1 MVDAAA
7 GPWLPFEELVDAHWR
22 WRRDPS
28 VEEEYRAKLARFE
41 SEFGDIVDS
50 YWCES
55 VPSAVALTKRLRR
68 WRLSDLE
75 FHRVSDW
82 ATKDEPKVA
91 QLLHTCDQLTIKIA
105 RILRGPTRGIAMRLV
120 MSSAAHLL
128 SLVDEP
134 AEHRRG
140 VDKEA
145 ALNYER
151 NELSRARLYYEE
163 VGLRQAQLTYLCGMI
178 FGAVLVSALAIG
190 VWAVTGRSFSNRIV
204 LAIALGGAGS
214 LLSVMARMSNPKGHF
229 VLDYELGKAPLVV
242 FGIFRPVLGAAF
254 GLVMYGALAS
264 KLVNVQLKSG
274 ASGTT
279 ALYALLSF
287 TAGWSERLAKDV
299 LDAAQNTVG
308 AAVKARREEPQRPP
322 EGTSVAAAAGGRT

>member
-1 MVDAAA
+1 MDEAAA
-7 GPWLPFEELVDAHWR
+7 GPWLPFEELVDAHFR
-22 WRRDPS
+22 WRADPS
-28 VEEEYRAKLARFE
+28 AEDEYRDKLQRFE
-41 SEFGDIVDS
+41 GEFGDIVDS

-55 VPSAVALTKRLRR
+55 VPSAVALTNRPRRLREP
-68 WRLSDLE
+68 DLE

-82 ATKDEPKVA
+82 ATKDEPKIA

-105 RILRGPTRGIAMRLV
+105 SILRGPTRAIAMRLV
-120 MSSAAHLL
+120 MASAAHLL

-134 AEHRRG
+134 AEHQRG
-140 VDKEA
+140 VDKDA
-145 ALNYER
+145 ALKYER
-151 NELSRARLYYEE
+151 DELSKARLYYEE

-178 FGAVLVSALAIG
+178 FGALLISALALG
-190 VWAVTGRSFSNRIV
+190 VWAITGQSFSNRIV
-204 LAIALGGAGS
+204 LAIALGGAGA
-214 LLSVMARMSNPKGHF
+214 LLSVMARMSNPKDHF

-254 GLVMYGALAS
+254 GLVLYGALAS
-264 KLVNVQLKSG
+264 SLVNVQLKSG

-299 LDAAQNTVG
+299 LDAAENTVG
-308 AAVKARREEPQRPP
+308 AAVKARREGGQQPDAKP
-322 EGTSVAAAAGGRT
+322 AGATAGRS

>member
-1 MVDAAA
+1 MSDAAV
-7 GPWLPFEELVDAHWR
+7 GPWLPFEEVVDAHWR

-55 VPSAVALTKRLRR
+55 VPSAVALTDNPRRLGAP
-68 WRLSDLE
+68 DLE

-82 ATKDEPKVA
+82 ATKDEPKIA
-91 QLLHTCDQLTIKIA
+91 QLLHQCDQLTIKIA

-120 MSSAAHLL
+120 MASATHLL

-134 AEHRRG
+134 AEHRRN

-145 ALNYER
+145 ALAYER
-151 NELSRARLYYEE
+151 DELAKARLYYEE

-178 FGAVLVSALAIG
+178 FGAALVSGLALGIWAI
-190 VWAVTGRSFSNRIV
+190 TGRNFSNRVV
-204 LAIALGGAGS
+204 LAIALGGAGA
-214 LLSVMARMSNPKGHF
+214 LLSVMARMSSPKSKF
-229 VLDYELGKAPLVV
+229 TLDYELGKTPLVV

-254 GLVMYGALAS
+254 GLVLYGALAS
-264 KLVNVQLKSG
+264 SLVNLQLKSG
-274 ASGTT
+274 ADGTT
-279 ALYALLSF
+279 ALYGLLSF

-299 LDAAQNTVG
+299 LDAAENTVG
-308 AAVKARREEPQRPP
+308 AAVKAKREGAQQQPP
-322 EGTSVAAAAGGRT
+322 AHPAVGAAGRT

>member
-1 MVDAAA
+1 MGNAAA

-28 VEEEYRAKLARFE
+28 AEEEYREKLERFE
-41 SEFGDIVDS
+41 AEFGDIVDS

-55 VPSAVALTKRLRR
+55 VPSAVALTDNPRR
-68 WRLSDLE
+68 VGRPDLE

-82 ATKDEPKVA
+82 ATKDEPKIA
-91 QLLHTCDQLTIKIA
+91 QLLHQCDQLTIKIS

-120 MSSAAHLL
+120 MASATHLL

-134 AEHRRG
+134 AEHRKN

-145 ALNYER
+145 ALTYER
-151 NELSRARLYYEE
+151 DELARARLYYEE

-178 FGAVLVSALAIG
+178 FGAVLISALSLG
-190 VWAVTGRSFSNRIV
+190 VWAITGRSFSNRIV
-204 LAIALGGAGS
+204 LAIALGGAGA
-214 LLSVMARMSNPKGHF
+214 LLSVMARMSTPKGRF
-229 VLDYELGKAPLVV
+229 TLDYELGKAPLVV
-242 FGIFRPVLGAAF
+242 FGIFRPLLGAAF

-264 KLVNVQLKSG
+264 SLINVQLKSG
-274 ASGTT
+274 ADGTT

-299 LDAAQNTVG
+299 LDAAENTVG
-308 AAVKARREEPQRPP
+308 AAVKARRDTAQQQQPP
-322 EGTSVAAAAGGRT
+322 GHPAVGAAGRT